1 MSNTPPTPS
10 IRHSEFV
17 IRDSPPSPR
26 PVVALG
32 GFDGVHLGHR
42 RIIERALD
50 LARELD
56 AVPAVLTYD
65 PLPAQ
70 VINPDFTFVLTSL
83 ATKTRLLAELGIE
96 LVEVIRF
103 SDELRSVEPEEFVR
117 RFLLESLDPAGVVIG
132 HDHRFGR
139 GGRGDAGLLGRLI
152 EPRGIRLEV
161 VPEVLLDGAPVRSTR
176 IRESLVLGAVGP
188 AARLLGRWYRL
199 SGAVVSGTGTGR
211 KLGFPTVNI
220 RPWERET
227 LVPADGV
234 YACRVETLG
243 RRFDAVLNI
252 GHRPTFGGETRT
264 IEAHLLEF
272 DGAAR
277 PDTAEIDIVERIRT
291 ERRFA
296 GPAELA
302 AQIRHDVEHAAA
314 LLAAAGPAPRI
325 DSIENRR

>member
-1 MSNTPPTPS
+1 MTDARPVPDTRRSA
-10 IRHSEFV
+10 
-17 IRDSPPSPR
+17 R

-42 RIIERALD
+42 RIVEHALA

-56 AVPAVLTYD
+56 GIPAALTFD

-70 VINPDFTFVLTSL
+70 VINPDFTFLLTSL
-83 ATKTRLLAELGIE
+83 ATKTRLLTELGIE
-96 LVEVIRF
+96 LVHVVRF
-103 SDELRSVEPEEFVR
+103 SDELRAIEPEEFVVR
-117 RFLLESLDPAGVVIG
+117 HLLGPLDPAGVVIG

-139 GGRGDAGLLGRLI
+139 GGRGDAALLERLLG
-152 EPRGIRLEV
+152 PRGIRLEV
-161 VPEVLLDGAPVRSTR
+161 VPEFTFDDAPVRSTR
-176 IRESLVLGAVGP
+176 IRESLVLGVVGA

-199 SGAVVSGTGTGR
+199 SGAVVPGTGTGR

-264 IEAHLLEF
+264 IEAHLLGF
-272 DGAAR
+272 AGGAQPQA
-277 PDTAEIDIVERIRT
+277 AEIDIIERIRT

-296 GPAELA
+296 SPAELSE
-302 AQIRHDVEHAAA
+302 QIRHDIGRATE
-314 LLAAAGPAPRI
+314 LLAAAGPAPRL
-325 DSIENRR
+325 DSTESSR